1 MNNNTDKIQN
11 DLAVLFK
18 NWKGFEPEK
27 VEMLPHSGSSR
38 IYFRFSAVE
47 ITALGVYNQNNNENI
62 AFISFTEHFL
72 KYKLN
77 VPLIYSI
84 DLSKNIYLIEDL
96 GDIDLLS
103 WLNKSRNNTSFPET
117 GIELY
122 KSVLR
127 ELIKFQVVA
136 GKDFDYSNCYPFKA
150 FNKDAIFFDLNYFLD
165 HFVKP
170 GKYSYNQ
177 QKLTTDFNSFSD
189 YLLLEENNFF
199 MYRDFQARNI
209 IIKNNQPYFID
220 YQGGRKGPLQY
231 DLASLLYQAKA
242 TIPEDIRIELV
253 DFYLQEVNKALPVK
267 SEKFIEFFNAFS
279 LIRILQTLGAYGLR
293 GLVEGKS
300 HFIESI
306 VPALSNLALVVVKTD
321 ILNQTPELKDLLKRI
336 TANTT
341 KNES

>member
-11 DLAVLFK
+11 NLAVLFK
-18 NWKGFEPEK
+18 NWKGSEPEK
-27 VEMLPHSGSSR
+27 TEMLPHSGSSR
-38 IYFRFSAVE
+38 IYFRFSAGE
-47 ITALGVYNQNNNENI
+47 TTALGVYNQNNNENT

-72 KYKLN
+72 KYNLN
-77 VPLIYSI
+77 VPLIYSS
-84 DLSKNIYLIEDL
+84 DLSKNIYLIQDF
-96 GDIDLLS
+96 GDVDLLS
-103 WLNKSRNNTSFPET
+103 WLNKSRNKNSFPKN

-122 KSVLR
+122 KSVIR
-127 ELIKFQVVA
+127 ELIKFQVIA
-136 GKDFDYSNCYPFKA
+136 GKNFDYSNCYPFKS
-150 FNKDAIFFDLNYFLD
+150 FEKEAILFDLNYFLD

-170 GKYSYNQ
+170 GKYNYNQ
-177 QKLTTDFNSFSD
+177 QNLTKDFNFLSD

-209 IIKNNQPYFID
+209 IIKDNQPCFID

-242 TIPEDIRIELV
+242 NIPENIRIELV
-253 DFYLQEVNKALPVK
+253 EYYIQEIEKLVSVNK
-267 SEKFIEFFNAFS
+267 EKFIEFFNAFS

-306 VPALSNLALVVVKTD
+306 GPALSNLALVMVKTD
-321 ILNQTPELKDLLKRI
+321 ILNQTPELKNLLKRI